1 MQLHLPG
8 RSAVRLGGLAAAV
21 LTIFVLGS
29 CASTPTGSVAP
40 EAERVAPIQPER
52 EQISPQLYDL
62 SVTTVGNG
70 YVMPD
75 YPRRVAGGTTL
86 DLAIAPRTGFVVD
99 DVVVAGGSVMASSMT
114 YGGEIT
120 LGPIESDTDVT
131 VFFRKERV
139 CLVLSVGGPKGVA
152 HFGAIRALHDNGIY
166 PDAVFGT
173 SMGSLVGGLYATAPD
188 SDIAARYAEFI
199 DAYRERSR
207 AAAITDVTRGAIIG
221 GATATALTIGNVF
234 VGAVGAVAGGAIAF
248 REFEMLENDRF
259 QETLDEFV
267 AGVSVADTPIP
278 FATMYL
284 AKIGNGVQL
293 IVSSEEP
300 LSAAVARSVNNPFL
314 FPDTSLEYV
323 DPGTD
328 RIAAVPIQEADA
340 RFAPDRIIA
349 INVTDAPAVVA
360 TSVDAIIEE
369 IRIPN
374 LGDTP
379 VEALDPGTTFFE
391 HAYETGY
398 QTVIAYY
405 GRPGHRLSNLSS
417 RP

>member
-1 MQLHLPG
+1 MQLHFPG
-8 RSAVRLGGLAAAV
+8 RPAVRLGGLAAAV
-21 LTIFVLGS
+21 LILFVLGS
-29 CASTPTGSVAP
+29 CASTATGSVAP
-40 EAERVAPIQPER
+40 EAERVTPVQPEH
-52 EQISPQLYDL
+52 EQVAPRMYDL

-70 YVMPD
+70 DVMPD

-86 DLAIAPRTGFVVD
+86 DLGIAPRTGFVVD
-99 DVVVAGGSVMASSMT
+99 DVVVDGESVAASAVT

-131 VFFRKERV
+131 VYFRKERV

-152 HFGAIRALHDNGIY
+152 HIGAIRALHDTGIF

-207 AAAITDVTRGAIIG
+207 GAVITDVARGAIIG
-221 GATATALTIGNVF
+221 GAAGTALSIGNVV
-234 VGAVGAVAGGAIAF
+234 VGAVGAVAGGAIAY
-248 REFEMLENDRF
+248 RDFEMLENVRF

-267 AGVSVADTPIP
+267 AGVSVGDTAIP
-278 FATMYL
+278 FATSYL

-293 IVSSEEP
+293 VVSGEEP

-328 RIAAVPIQEADA
+328 RIAAVPIQEADG
-340 RFAPDRIIA
+340 RFTPDRIIA
-349 INVTDAPAVVA
+349 INVTGTPAVVA
-360 TSVDAIIEE
+360 TPVDAIIEE

-374 LGDTP
+374 LNDTP
-379 VEALDPGTTFFE
+379 VEALDPGTTHFE
-391 HAYETGY
+391 HAYESGY
-398 QTVIAYY
+398 QTVLAYY
-405 GRPGHRLSNLSS
+405 ATP
-417 RP
+417 

>member
-1 MQLHLPG
+1 
-8 RSAVRLGGLAAAV
+8 
-21 LTIFVLGS
+21 
-29 CASTPTGSVAP
+29 
-40 EAERVAPIQPER
+40 
-52 EQISPQLYDL
+52 
-62 SVTTVGNG
+62 
-70 YVMPD
+70 MPD

-86 DLAIAPRTGFVVD
+86 DLAIAPRTGVVVD

-207 AAAITDVTRGAIIG
+207 AAAMS
-221 GATATALTIGNVF
+221 
-234 VGAVGAVAGGAIAF
+234 
-248 REFEMLENDRF
+248 EMLENDRF

>member
-1 MQLHLPG
+1 
-8 RSAVRLGGLAAAV
+8 
-21 LTIFVLGS
+21 
-29 CASTPTGSVAP
+29 
-40 EAERVAPIQPER
+40 
-52 EQISPQLYDL
+52 
-62 SVTTVGNG
+62 
-70 YVMPD
+70 
-75 YPRRVAGGTTL
+75 
-86 DLAIAPRTGFVVD
+86 VD

-221 GATATALTIGNVF
+221 GATATALTIGN
-234 VGAVGAVAGGAIAF
+234 
-248 REFEMLENDRF
+248 
-259 QETLDEFV
+259 
-267 AGVSVADTPIP
+267 
-278 FATMYL
+278 
-284 AKIGNGVQL
+284 
-293 IVSSEEP
+293 
-300 LSAAVARSVNNPFL
+300 PFL
-314 FPDTSLEYV
+314 FPDTSLDFV